1 MRGLVR
7 TVAGA
12 AVSIAVLAGSHG
24 AAIAAGDA
32 AVPAKQDWSFNGWN
46 GTVDRASAQRGLQI
60 FLENCAACH
69 SLKLVA
75 YRNLGDLGFNEDEVK
90 AIAANYFVTDGPD
103 DFGDMFERPA
113 IPSDRFVPPFA
124 NDQITRSA
132 NNGALPPDLS
142 LMTKARIGGADYLYA
157 LMLGYQ
163 DPPDGVEVTLGLNYN
178 PYFPGG
184 QIAMPQVIWEDGTVY
199 ADGTAAT
206 AEQQAWD
213 IVNFLQWAAEPHME
227 ERKQMGVKVVFY
239 LLAFA
244 GVMYAFKRKIWS
256 KLH

>member
-1 MRGLVR
+1 MRSFVT
-7 TVAGA
+7 TVAAAAASLSFLLGSFSA
-12 AVSIAVLAGSHG
+12 AV
-24 AAIAAGDA
+24 AAEAEA
-32 AVPAKQDWSFNGWN
+32 PPSQDWSFSGWN

-60 FLENCAACH
+60 YLENCASCH
-69 SLKLVA
+69 SLSLVA

-124 NDQITRSA
+124 NAQIARSA

-142 LMTKARIGGADYLYA
+142 LITKARINGPDYVYA
-157 LMLGYQ
+157 LMLGYEE
-163 DPPDGVEVTLGLNYN
+163 PPDGTEVMLGLSYN
-178 PYFPGG
+178 RYFPGN

-206 AEQQAWD
+206 AEQQSWD
-213 IVNFLQWAAEPHME
+213 VVNFLQWAGEPHME
-227 ERKQMGVKVVFY
+227 ARKRMGVKVVIY

-244 GVMYAFKRKIWS
+244 GIMYAFKRKIWS

>member
-1 MRGLVR
+1 MGAIAK
-7 TVAGA
+7 TVAA
-12 AVSIAVLAGSHG
+12 ASLALLVGSH
-24 AAIAAGDA
+24 AALAAGDA
-32 AVPAKQDWSFNGWN
+32 VSPPSQDWSFSGWN

-60 FLENCAACH
+60 YLENCAACH
-69 SLKLVA
+69 SLSLVA

-124 NDQITRSA
+124 NEQIARSA

-142 LMTKARIGGADYLYA
+142 LIIKARKNGANYVYA
-157 LMLGYQ
+157 LMTGYE
-163 DPPDGVEVTLGLNYN
+163 DPPEDFELMLGLSYN
-178 PYFPGG
+178 RYFPGN
-184 QIAMPQVIWEDGTVY
+184 QIAMPQVLYDDGTVY
-199 ADGTAAT
+199 SDGTAAT

-213 IVNFLQWAAEPHME
+213 VVNFLQWAAEPHME

-244 GVMYAFKRKIWS
+244 GVMYAYKRKIWS
-256 KLH
+256 RLH

>member
-1 MRGLVR
+1 MRTIAK

-12 AVSIAVLAGSHG
+12 ATSVALLLGSH
-24 AAIAAGDA
+24 AVALAAGDA
-32 AVPAKQDWSFNGWN
+32 EAPPSRDWSFEGWN

-60 FLENCAACH
+60 FLENCTACH
-69 SLKLVA
+69 SLSLVA

-113 IPSDRFVPPFA
+113 IPSDRFVAPFA
-124 NDQITRSA
+124 NEQIARSA

-142 LMTKARIGGADYLYA
+142 LIIKARPNGANYLFG
-157 LMLGYQ
+157 LMTGYE
-163 DPPDGVEVTLGLNYN
+163 DPPDGVEVMLGLNYN
-178 PYFPGG
+178 RYFPGN

-199 ADGTAAT
+199 SDGTPAT
-206 AEQQAWD
+206 IEQQAVD

-227 ERKQMGVKVVFY
+227 ERKRMGVKVVFY